1 MGFAENVEF
10 VDDIS
15 TFADLASHLR
25 SNGCCVANLTSVDI
39 CTKNGVGGC
48 LKALLRQF
56 LLVGI
61 DVSVLANFC
70 LDFTQGG
77 NIIFSVSKYF
87 LFLTIFFLSCLFL
100 RHLRCLF

>member
-15 TFADLASHLR
+15 TFADLGSHLR
-25 SNGCCVANLTSVDI
+25 SNGCCVANLTSVDFS
-39 CTKNGVGGC
+39 TKNGVGGC

-61 DVSVLANFC
+61 DVSMLANFC
-70 LDFTQGG
+70 LNLLNGV
-77 NIIFSVSKYF
+77 I
-87 LFLTIFFLSCLFL
+87 
-100 RHLRCLF
+100 